1 VASGSLKGRDYRFV
15 GKRIGGN
22 FDTKSGCLH
31 LVEPDF
37 WYGMCEL
44 LSEIETIC
52 FLQNVSLGLE
62 LYFYMQLSLD
72 FAPQIA
78 TRISPRTDSL
88 LSFKKEKIDQ
98 EI

>member
-1 VASGSLKGRDYRFV
+1 
-15 GKRIGGN
+15 
-22 FDTKSGCLH
+22 
-31 LVEPDF
+31 VEPDF
-37 WYGMCEL
+37 LYGMCEL

-52 FLQNVSLGLE
+52 FLQNDSLQLE

-78 TRISPRTDSL
+78 THTSPTTYSL
-88 LSFKKEKIDQ
+88 LSFNNEKIDQ

>member
-1 VASGSLKGRDYRFV
+1 M

-31 LVEPDF
+31 SVERDF
-37 WYGMCEL
+37 LYGMCEL

-52 FLQNVSLGLE
+52 FLQNDSLELE
-62 LYFYMQLSLD
+62 LYFYMQLALD

-78 TRISPRTDSL
+78 TRISPRTDSH
-88 LSFKKEKIDQ
+88 LSFNKEKMDQ